1 MRFPLG
7 KKVFLLGTPGHANVG
22 DSAIVLGERQFLI
35 QQGIREERIKEIT
48 VSEYQNN
55 AESIGR
61 LIRPSE
67 PVFWHGGGNMG
78 DQWLSEELF
87 RREVLTK
94 HPKNPVFVFPQ
105 TIYYTPT
112 EQGETERIKSKQYY
126 DGREK
131 LTITAREK
139 ESYEIM
145 QDLYPNTNVMLSPDI
160 VLSTQMDAF
169 GVEHTDRK
177 DIVFCFRNDPERAMT
192 DQLQHELAAIA
203 EEMNQTIRYTD
214 MMSSYAPG
222 KEKRKIVCAEKMR
235 EFVSARV
242 VLTDRLHGMVFAA
255 LTGTPCIVFSNYN
268 HKVFGT
274 YDWIRYLPYIRTAQ
288 TAEDVR
294 KLLPELLAME
304 NCVFDNGPLM
314 PYFEPLAKVVREY
327 ADH

>member
-7 KKVFLLGTPGHANVG
+7 KKVFLLGTPGHTNVG

-35 QQGIREERIKEIT
+35 EQGIEEDRIKEIT

-55 AESIGR
+55 ADIIDR

-67 PVFWHGGGNMG
+67 PIFWHGGGNMG
-78 DQWLSEELF
+78 DQWMSEEIF

-112 EQGETERIKSKQYY
+112 EQGKTERIKSKQYY

-139 ESYEIM
+139 ESFGIM

-169 GVEHTDRK
+169 GIEHTDRQ
-177 DIVFCFRNDPERAMT
+177 DVLFCFRNDLERAVT
-192 DQLQHELAAIA
+192 DQLQHELALIV
-203 EEMNQTIRYTD
+203 EEKGQTIRYTD
-214 MMSSYAPG
+214 MISSYVPDKG
-222 KEKRKIVCAEKMR
+222 KRKTVCAEKMQ
-235 EFVSARV
+235 EFASARV

-255 LTGTPCIVFSNYN
+255 ITGTPCIVFSNYN

-288 TAEDVR
+288 TAENVR

-304 NCVFDNGPLM
+304 NCVFDNEPLK